1 MIVMDGILVINKPA
15 GMTSHDVVNF
25 LRKHYHQKKFGHTGT
40 LDPDA
45 TGVLLVLCGKA
56 CKVLQFLN
64 DTDKTYQAEIQLG
77 YSTSTDDISGEILE
91 EKEINT
97 AFDFDEILSTFKGPL
112 HQKVPATSNKKVNGQ
127 KLIDLQRKGALVP
140 DVYQDI
146 EVYDIHSIGS
156 LTFEVSCSS
165 GTYVRSICRD
175 FALKTNNLGCMKSL
189 VRTQVGRFS
198 LDQAQSLEELKT
210 SEPILYPVEMLLDH
224 LPMIAYD
231 PILDVY
237 QGKRINLDVDQDR
250 VCISDQGKAIAI
262 YDREKDSIFKS
273 KRGLW

>member
-25 LRKHYHQKKFGHTGT
+25 LRRHYHQKKFGHTGT

-64 DTDKTYQAEIQLG
+64 DTDKSYQAEIQLG
-77 YSTSTDDISGEILE
+77 YSTTTDDISGEILE
-91 EKEINT
+91 QKEVNT
-97 AFDFDEILSTFKGPL
+97 DFDFDEVLNSFKGPL

-127 KLIDLQRKGALVP
+127 KLIDLQRKGAVVP

-146 EVYDIHSIGS
+146 EVYDIHAIGK
-156 LTFEVSCSS
+156 LAFEVHCSS

-175 FALKTNNLGCMKSL
+175 FALKTKNLGCMKSL
-189 VRTQVGRFS
+189 VRTSVGRFR
-198 LDQAQSLEELKT
+198 LEQAQSLDELK
-210 SEPILYPVEMLLDH
+210 SADPILYPVQMLLDH
-224 LPMIAYD
+224 LPMVEYET
-231 PILDVY
+231 ILDVY
-237 QGKRINLDVDQDR
+237 QGKRIQLETDANR
-250 VCISDQGKAIAI
+250 VCICDQGEPVAI
-262 YDREKDSIFKS
+262 YDREKDDIFKS